1 MFRLLIVDDEQDIT
15 DGLYELFRDF
25 DLCELDVCKAYSG
38 MEALAWIRRTKFDI
52 VLTDIRMPDFTGLQL
67 MEAIREQWPKCRI
80 IFLTGHHEF
89 EYVYSAIKYDG
100 VRYLLKMESHEVI
113 VKEVEDA
120 VHHLVKEREIDDLL
134 TRIHQY
140 PERGLTH
147 IQEQFVLEWL
157 NGNLAASDDLDLKF
171 KELGIAI
178 NIGRPTLPIV
188 CNVESNEAEAAFP
201 EKLRL
206 IHSIQLVFQK
216 YLSETVDIIC
226 LEYEPMKLICL
237 AQPAVGREREW
248 VELDQLLLHINEYLE
263 TIQEVCRLSLQ
274 VVLSFALDAVCRD
287 GAAVPEQF
295 QLLRRSVNLSTGDS
309 KAAPAIMTIHAYI
322 EEHISEDLSLVKLAE
337 MVHMNPSYLS
347 RLFKRSTGK
356 NLLCYIN
363 DKRIDQAKAWLEED
377 QYKIFEIAEKLGFAT
392 APYFTRFFK
401 KKMKV
406 SPQEYRESRR

>member
-1 MFRLLIVDDEQDIT
+1 LFRLLIVDDEQDIT

-38 MEALAWIRRTKFDI
+38 KEALAWIRRTKFDI
-52 VLTDIRMPDFTGLQL
+52 VLTDIRMPGFTGLQL

-89 EYVYSAIKYDG
+89 DYVYSAIKYDG
-100 VRYLLKMESHEVI
+100 VRYLLKMESHETI

-120 VHHLVKEREIDDLL
+120 VHHLIKDQEIDDLL
-134 TRIHQY
+134 TRVHQY

-157 NGNLAASDDLDLKF
+157 NGNLLLSDDLDFKF
-171 KELGIAI
+171 KELGIMI
-178 NIGRPTLPIV
+178 HIKRPILPIV
-188 CNVESNEAEAAFP
+188 CNVESDGVEAAYP

-226 LEYEPMKLICL
+226 LEYEPMKLLCL
-237 AQPAVGREREW
+237 AQPAVGKEREW
-248 VELDQLLLHINEYLE
+248 SELNQLLLYIHEYLD
-263 TIQEVCRLSLQ
+263 TIQEVCRLSLH
-274 VVLSFALDAVCRD
+274 VVLSFALDNVCPD

-295 QLLRRSVNLSTGDS
+295 HRLRKSGNLSSGDS
-309 KAAPAIMTIHAYI
+309 KVASTITNIQAYI
-322 EEHISEDLSLVKLAE
+322 EEHIGEDLSLVKLAE
-337 MVHMNPSYLS
+337 MVHINPSYLS
-347 RLFKRSTGK
+347 RLFKKVTGK
-356 NLLCYIN
+356 NLLYYIN
-363 DKRIDQAKAWLEED
+363 DKRIDQAKTWLEED
-377 QYKIFEIAEKLGFAT
+377 QYKIYEIAEKLGFAT

-406 SPQEYRESRR
+406 SPQDYRESRR

>member
-38 MEALAWIRRTKFDI
+38 REALAWIRRTKFDI

-113 VKEVEDA
+113 VKEVETA
-120 VHHLVKEREIDDLL
+120 VQHLIKDREIDDLL

-140 PERGLTH
+140 PEKGLTH

-157 NGNLAASDDLDLKF
+157 HGNLTPSEDLDLRF
-171 KELGIAI
+171 KELGIAM
-178 NIGRPTLPIV
+178 NIGRPILPVV
-188 CNVESNEAEAAFP
+188 CNIASNELEAAYP

-206 IHSIQLVFQK
+206 IHSIQLVFHK
-216 YLSETVDIIC
+216 YLSEALDTIC
-226 LEYEPMKLICL
+226 FEYEPMKLICL
-237 AQPAVGREREW
+237 AQPAARKEQEW
-248 VELDQLLLHINEYLE
+248 PEPDRLLLYINEYLE
-263 TIQEVCRLSLQ
+263 TIQDVCRQSLH
-274 VVLSFALDAVCRD
+274 VILSFALDAVCAN

-295 QLLRRSVNLSTGDS
+295 AHLCRSGNLNANDG
-309 KAAPAIMTIHAYI
+309 KAAPAIMTVQDYI
-322 EEHISEDLSLVKLAE
+322 DEHISEDLSLVKLAE

-347 RLFKRSTGK
+347 RLFKKATGK
-356 NLLCYIN
+356 NLLGYIN
-363 DKRIDQAKAWLEED
+363 DKRIDQAKTWLEED